1 MTQKIAFR
9 LFKLF
14 GIDVKIHASFF
25 LLPAVV
31 GYLYSRAYGLEIGL
45 RAVALVVMVF
55 ACVLAHE
62 FSHGLKAKSYGIR
75 VADITLYVIGGVAS
89 MQRIPREPRLE
100 FSIAIVGPLLNFALA
115 LILLVP
121 LYFLFGTQA
130 LLDPSLESWP
140 QTFVNL
146 FWANIVLGLFNLVP
160 AFPMDGGRILRSLL
174 ARRMSFAN
182 ATRISVY
189 LGYSFAILFALI
201 GLWKRHWMLIFIA
214 LYVYHSASLE
224 HHQVR
229 YERLTKEPEGQ

>member
-1 MTQKIAFR
+1 LIEKIAFR
-9 LFKLF
+9 LFRLF

-25 LLPAVV
+25 LLPAAIS
-31 GYLYSRAYGLEIGL
+31 YLYTHAYGFEIGL
-45 RAVALVVMVF
+45 RAVVLVVMVF

-62 FSHGLKAKSYGIR
+62 FSHSLKAKSYGIH
-75 VADITLYVIGGVAS
+75 VTDITLYAIGGVAS

-100 FSIAIVGPLLNFALA
+100 FLIAIAGPLFNFALA

-121 LYFLFGTQA
+121 LYFLFGKQA
-130 LLDPSLESWP
+130 LLAPSLESWP

-174 ARRMSFAN
+174 ARRMGFAN

-189 LGYSFAILFALI
+189 LGYGFAILFVLI
-201 GLWKRHWMLIFIA
+201 GLWKRRWMLILIA
-214 LYVYHSASLE
+214 LTVYYSASLE
-224 HHQVR
+224 YNQVR
-229 YERLTKEPEGQ
+229 YERFMKKSEGQ